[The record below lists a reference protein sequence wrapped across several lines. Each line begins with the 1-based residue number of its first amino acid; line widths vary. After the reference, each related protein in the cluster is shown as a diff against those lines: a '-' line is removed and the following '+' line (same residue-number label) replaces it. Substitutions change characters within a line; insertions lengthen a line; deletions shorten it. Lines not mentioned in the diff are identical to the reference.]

1 MNLEQ
6 AIAYA
11 IDHEGISI
19 ISEARFVNYLNDLQA
34 FSSPA
39 LKRIVSAMVEEGYFD
54 RLRPSLSSENHEIV
68 FNDIESRLVSVEGF
82 QQNLVK
88 FVLDC
93 LLYAVHKTGTVPVL
107 PMIEAEKKIV
117 RKKATV
123 KSDCPQLNF
132 IHANGSYLVEFNGK
146 SYELN
151 EGQVN
156 AIKRKQRMPA
166 DRLEVWLNSY
176 AEENK

>member
-6 AIAYA
+6 AISYA
-11 IDHEGISI
+11 IDHEGIDI
-19 ISEARFVNYLNDLQA
+19 ICEARFVNYLNDLQA
-34 FSSPA
+34 FSTPA

-54 RLRPSLSSENHEIV
+54 RLRPSLSSDSNELEFKDV
-68 FNDIESRLVSVEGF
+68 ESRLVSVEGF

-93 LLYAVHKTGTVPVL
+93 LLYAVHKTGNVPIL
-107 PMIEAEKKIV
+107 PIIEAEKKAV
-117 RKKATV
+117 RRKTIAT
-123 KSDCPQLNF
+123 DNNPQLNF
-132 IHANGSYLVEFNGK
+132 VHANGSYLVEFNGK

-176 AEENK
+176 ADENN

>member
-11 IDHEGISI
+11 IDHEGIGI
-19 ISEARFVNYLNDLQA
+19 ISEARFVNYLTDLQA

-39 LKRIVSAMVEEGYFD
+39 LKRVVSAMVEEGYFD

-68 FNDIESRLVSVEGF
+68 FNDVESRLVSVEGF
-82 QQNLVK
+82 QQDLVR

-93 LLYAVHKTGTVPVL
+93 LLYAVHKTRNVPVL
-107 PMIEAEKKIV
+107 PIIKAEKKAV
-117 RKKATV
+117 RRKTTAIND
-123 KSDCPQLNF
+123 SPQLNVV
-132 IHANGSYLVEFNGK
+132 HANGNYLVEFNGK

-156 AIKRKQRMPA
+156 AIKRKQGIPA

-176 AEENK
+176 AEDNL